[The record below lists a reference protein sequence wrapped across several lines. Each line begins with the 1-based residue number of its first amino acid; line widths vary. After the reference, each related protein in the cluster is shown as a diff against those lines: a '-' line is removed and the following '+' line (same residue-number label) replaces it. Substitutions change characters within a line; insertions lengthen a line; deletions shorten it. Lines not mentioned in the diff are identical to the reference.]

1 MESYIERM
9 IKELEELDGRIQR
22 LEDYLPKLERHTE
35 VAGLMAIQLNHMRK
49 YREVL
54 NKRIE
59 LATAN
64 K

>member
-22 LEDYLPKLERHTE
+22 LEDYLAKLERHIE
-35 VAGLMAIQLNHMRK
+35 GAGLMVIQLNHMRK